1 MNFLQNYPFILLVNC
16 ASYNFVSV
24 VIYCSNLENIDKVV
38 KFDHVLFLVKVSD
51 KIPRSSII
59 FVLFVIVNSSGL
71 FIIIQSSICYKVVAS
86 CADKNS
92 TKTNGRGTRSA

>member
-1 MNFLQNYPFILLVNC
+1 MNSLQNYPFFLLVNC

-59 FVLFVIVNSSGL
+59 FVLFVIVNSSG
-71 FIIIQSSICYKVVAS
+71 
-86 CADKNS
+86 
-92 TKTNGRGTRSA
+92 